1 MPAGGYAR
9 RARGGWDRKD
19 FVENQ
24 EVKRISLLIGPP
36 AYEPRT
42 PWSPIGAVL
51 AAVIIVGASV
61 LAAVFV
67 LGTEIVSGS
76 SDGQNAGTWR
86 QDMSALATLA
96 VWQSIA
102 VVLTLLAS
110 VLFGGRSRDVLALRK
125 PVGARTVYLKAVLLM
140 ALLQVAVSVVQYTLL
155 PQDMY
160 ADLRPFV
167 KLFGEQW
174 ALALL
179 VVGIGAPLSEELL
192 FRGFLL
198 SALARSRLGFA
209 GGALVTTTLWTALHA
224 GYSLAGIVEVFTIG
238 LFFSW
243 LLWRTG
249 SLRVPIFCHALYN
262 SLIVLVLRHVPLPT

>member
-1 MPAGGYAR
+1 
-9 RARGGWDRKD
+9 
-19 FVENQ
+19 
-24 EVKRISLLIGPP
+24 
-36 AYEPRT
+36 
-42 PWSPIGAVL
+42 
-51 AAVIIVGASV
+51 
-61 LAAVFV
+61 
-67 LGTEIVSGS
+67 
-76 SDGQNAGTWR
+76 
-86 QDMSALATLA
+86 MSALATLA
-96 VWQSIA
+96 IWQAIA
-102 VVLTLLAS
+102 VVLTVLAS
-110 VLFGGRSRDVLALRK
+110 MLLGGRSRDVLALR
-125 PVGARTVYLKAVLLM
+125 PPAGTRGVYLNAVLLM
-140 ALLQVAVSVVQYTLL
+140 ALLQIAVSAVQYFFL

-167 KLFGEQW
+167 QLFGEQW
-174 ALALL
+174 VLALL

-209 GGALVTTTLWTALHA
+209 GGALVTTGLWTALHA
-224 GYSLAGIVEVFTIG
+224 GYSLAGIAEVFLIG